1 MTTDIIKHEF
11 KEGLPH
17 EFEIA
22 DLGQL
27 YQEFPEILTTSFR
40 TGFYH
45 ILWFKNGSPDFLVD
59 FKPMTITP
67 DTILFLGKDTV
78 QRFGKNCHFEAKA
91 ILFTDSF
98 FCKTAHDARFLKSS
112 ILFSDL
118 LSVTQIHLRENIS
131 HFADLLNS
139 MQTETQQDK
148 DISQDAILK
157 HLLHSFLL
165 LSERERR
172 KQDFIEIKKGADL
185 DRVLLFKD
193 LLDSN
198 YRTLKKVSEY
208 ADRISVTEKQLKHA
222 TSKILDRSPKQMI
235 NERVMLEAKRLLAH
249 SPESVKEIGFLL
261 GFQEPTNFTKYFRKH
276 TQLSPI
282 AFREQYGLA

>member
-27 YQEFPEILTTSFR
+27 YVEFPEILTTSFR

-45 ILWFKNGSPDFLVD
+45 ILWFKKGSPNFMVD
-59 FKPMTITP
+59 FKPITITP

-78 QRFGKNCHFEAKA
+78 QRFGANSHFEAKA

-98 FCKTAHDARFLKSS
+98 FCKTEYDAGFLRSS

-118 LSVTQIHLRENIS
+118 LSVTQINLNENVS
-131 HFADLLNS
+131 QFTDLFRL
-139 MQTETQQDK
+139 MQAETEHEK

-157 HLLHSFLL
+157 NLLHSFLL
-165 LSERERR
+165 LSERERK

-185 DRVLLFKD
+185 DNVLLFKS
-193 LLDSN
+193 LLDAN
-198 YRTLKKVSEY
+198 YTSSKRVSEY
-208 ADRISVTEKQLKHA
+208 AVRMSVTEKQLNQA
-222 TSKILDRSPKQMI
+222 TSAILDRSPKQMI
-235 NERVMLEAKRLLAH
+235 TERVVLEAKRLLVH
-249 SPESVKEIGFLL
+249 THKSVKEIGFSL
-261 GFQEPTNFTKYFRKH
+261 GFDEPTNFAKYFRKQ
-276 TQLSPI
+276 TNSTPI
-282 AFREQYGLA
+282 EFRAQFTSD